1 MIKFLRTRP
10 RGMKDSKSEGSPEGK
25 GLNSSLRIREG
36 TTGCVILEQDLVGE
50 CGSTKS
56 EG

>member
-1 MIKFLRTRP
+1 
-10 RGMKDSKSEGSPEGK
+10 MKDSKGEGSPEGK
-25 GLNSSLRIREG
+25 VLNSSLRIREG